1 MAFHFYGRCVSVDT
15 ETCKIVTLI
24 GCDCDLLSIYILMNG
39 TEKIFRVDL
48 VTLKIVTNWT
58 SPSPQTEYFST
69 LLFDFKSTT
78 FDLVDATPSIIFFV
92 LMNSD
97 NTLPGSIFVSTN
109 GKASLKNHVWQH
121 DTEAYWSCAGLDK
134 DGWFKVE
141 NVLQV

>member
-1 MAFHFYGRCVSVDT
+1 MRKCWHRDLQDCNVDRLWLWPSLNLHID
-15 ETCKIVTLI
+15 EWHWKI
-24 GCDCDLLSIYILMNG
+24 S
-39 TEKIFRVDL
+39 RVDL
-48 VTLKIVTNWT
+48 LTLKIVTNWT

-78 FDLVDATPSIIFFV
+78 FDLVNTTPSVIFF
-92 LMNSD
+92 D

-109 GKASLKNHVWQH
+109 VKASLKNHVWQH
-121 DTEAYWSCAGLDK
+121 DSQAYWSCAGLDK

>member
-1 MAFHFYGRCVSVDT
+1 MRKRWHRDLQDCNVDRLWLWPSLNLHID
-15 ETCKIVTLI
+15 EWHW
-24 GCDCDLLSIYILMNG
+24 
-39 TEKIFRVDL
+39 KIFRVDL

-69 LLFDFKSTT
+69 FLFDFKSTT